1 MVNIPKAPLKSESNK
16 IGGRREKM
24 NGRAQIPRFLSIPE
38 LITSQHVS
46 GRRGETLSAFLPP
59 TKRLPRPLPLFPLQA
74 ELISI
79 TDCSLLT
86 S

>member
-1 MVNIPKAPLKSESNK
+1 MVNIPKAPSKSESNK
-16 IGGRREKM
+16 SEGRQEKM
-24 NGRAQIPRFLSIPE
+24 NGWAQIPRFLSIPE
-38 LITSQHVS
+38 LITSQDVS

-59 TKRLPRPLPLFPLQA
+59 PKRPPHSLSPLQA